1 VVRPVTD
8 SAHVRPDVEQDP
20 AVPAVETVQVSKR
33 FGANQ
38 ALSDVS
44 ISISPG
50 NARALVGRNGAG
62 KSTLVAIL
70 TGLIRADSGTVRF
83 SGEDV
88 PRSTDPHWWRERVA
102 CVYQK
107 STLVPTLSV
116 AENLS
121 LNRQPVKRGSWI
133 DWAGLR
139 RKAREVLEEWGLQ
152 IDVNLDAERLKVEQ
166 RQIVEIARALLQGSR
181 FIILDEPTAALEG
194 REVKLLFERIARL
207 RRAGVTLLY
216 ISHHLEEIYEF
227 CDTVTVLRDGKV
239 VADASLTQMP
249 KDLVVAAM
257 VGEKPSAF
265 IHRAAARA
273 LDKKS
278 ESSPALA
285 VTDLSVGRVVNNV
298 SFEIFPGECLGL
310 AGLGGSGK
318 EEVGDVVVG
327 LLKPDKGEVRVAG
340 QSIPFG
346 RVHRIQRQGVGYVPR
361 DRHTRGIIP
370 QLSVA
375 ENLTLTI
382 LDRLG
387 QAGIIRMDRQRKEAT
402 QIIDSLEIVTSSTEQ
417 PIGEL
422 SGGNQQKAVMGRA
435 LASAPKVLVLVYP
448 TQGVDIA
455 SKRALFAIIEKARS
469 SGTAVLLISDDV
481 DELTICDR
489 LLVAFKGSLTA
500 RFGRHWNEREVVA
513 AIEGVGAG
521 EEKSGS

>member
-1 VVRPVTD
+1 VVRQVTD
-8 SAHVRPDVEQDP
+8 SAHVRPDAGQTPV
-20 AVPAVETVQVSKR
+20 VPAVETLGICKR

-44 ISISPG
+44 ISISSG

-70 TGLIRADSGTVRF
+70 TGLIPADSGTVRF
-83 SGEDV
+83 SGEDT
-88 PRSTDPHWWRERVA
+88 PRSSDPHWWRGRVA

-116 AENLS
+116 AENLF
-121 LNRQPVKRGSWI
+121 LNRQPVKLGKWI
-133 DWAGLR
+133 DWR
-139 RKAREVLEEWGLQ
+139 RLKRQASEVLEEWGLQ
-152 IDVNLDAERLKVEQ
+152 IDVGLDAERLKVEQ

-194 REVKLLFERIARL
+194 REVKLLFQRIARL
-207 RRAGVTLLY
+207 RKAGVTLLY

-239 VADASLTQMP
+239 VADASLAQMT

-257 VGEKPSAF
+257 VGEKPLAF
-265 IHRAAARA
+265 THRTEAKAI
-273 LDKKS
+273 DKKNRS
-278 ESSPALA
+278 RPALA

-298 SFEIFPGECLGL
+298 SFEIYPGECVGL

-318 EEVGDVVVG
+318 EEIGDVVVG
-327 LLKPDKGEVRVAG
+327 LLRPDKGTVRVAG

-346 RVHRIQRQGVGYVPR
+346 QVARIQRKGVGYVPR
-361 DRHTRGIIP
+361 DRHARGIIP

-382 LDRLG
+382 ADRLG
-387 QAGIIRMDRQRKEAT
+387 QAGIIRMDRQRQEAAR
-402 QIIDSLEIVTSSTEQ
+402 IIDSLQIVTSSTEQ
-417 PIGEL
+417 PIAEL

-435 LASAPKVLVLVYP
+435 LASAPRVLVLVYP

-489 LLVAFKGSLTA
+489 LLVAFKGRLTGQ
-500 RFGRHWNEREVVA
+500 FGRHWNEREVVA
-513 AIEGVGAG
+513 AIEGVRAA
-521 EEKSGS
+521 K

>member
-1 VVRPVTD
+1 MFGPHEDRD
-8 SAHVRPDVEQDP
+8 
-20 AVPAVETVQVSKR
+20 AVPPAVETVRVSKR

-38 ALSDVS
+38 ALQDVS
-44 ISISPG
+44 ISIIPG

-70 TGLIRADSGTVRF
+70 TGLIPADSGIVKF
-83 SGEDV
+83 SGEDA
-88 PRSTDPHWWRERVA
+88 PRSTDRHWWRGRVA

-116 AENLS
+116 AENLF
-121 LNRQPVKRGSWI
+121 LNRQPVRGKNWI
-133 DWAGLR
+133 DWRRLR
-139 RKAREVLEEWGLQ
+139 RQAREALEEWGLQ
-152 IDVNLDAERLKVEQ
+152 IDVRLDAERLKVEQ

-207 RRAGVTLLY
+207 RKAGVTLLY

-227 CDTVTVLRDGKV
+227 CDSVTVLRDGQV
-239 VADASLTQMP
+239 VADASLTQMT

-265 IHRAAARA
+265 TSGVEAKA

-278 ESSPALA
+278 GSSPALA
-285 VTDLSVGRVVNNV
+285 VAGLAVGRVVNNV
-298 SFEIFPGECLGL
+298 SFEIYPGECVGL

-340 QSIPFG
+340 QPIPFG
-346 RVHRIQRQGVGYVPR
+346 RVARIQQQGVGYVPR

-387 QAGIIRMDRQRKEAT
+387 QAGIIRMSRQRQEAAR
-402 QIIDSLEIVTSSTEQ
+402 IIDSLQIVTSSTEQ
-417 PIGEL
+417 PIAEL

-435 LASAPKVLVLVYP
+435 LASEPKVLVLVYP

-455 SKRALFAIIEKARS
+455 SKRALFAIVEKARS
-469 SGTAVLLISDDV
+469 SGTAVLLISDDI

-489 LLVAFKGSLTA
+489 LLVAFKGRLTVE
-500 RFGRHWNEREVVA
+500 FGRNWKEQEVVA
-513 AIEGVGAG
+513 AIEGLGAG
-521 EEKSGS
+521 E